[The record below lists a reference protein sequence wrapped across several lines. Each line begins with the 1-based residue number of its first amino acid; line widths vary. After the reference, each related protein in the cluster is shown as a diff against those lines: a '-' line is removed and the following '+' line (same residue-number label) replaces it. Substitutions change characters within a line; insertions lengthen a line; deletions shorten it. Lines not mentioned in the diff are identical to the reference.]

1 MTATDTVP
9 HLSQL
14 RALEAEAVH
23 IMREVAA
30 QLERPVL
37 LFSGGKDSIVL
48 LRLAEKA
55 FRPGAFP
62 FPVLHVD
69 TGHNFPEVLEYRDR
83 RLREIGER
91 LIVASVQDS
100 IDTGRVAEETGPD
113 ASRNRLQTTTLLDAI
128 AANGFDA
135 AFGGARRDEERARA
149 KERIFSFRDEHGQ
162 WDPRAQR
169 PEVWNLYNGAVA
181 RGESVRVFPLSNW
194 TELDVWRYIAEE
206 RLEIPSIYFA
216 HEREVFERDG
226 MLLAVSEWLEPRD
239 GERGQDG
246 LRALPHRGRHDDH
259 RRRRVRCRRRRG
271 GARGDRRHAHDRA
284 RPDPRRR
291 SRVRGLDGGP
301 QARGLLLS
309 RSDLLRI
316 ATAGS
321 VDDGKSTLI
330 GRLLYDSKSLMSDQV
345 ADAEVDL
352 AQMTDGLR
360 AEREQGITIDV
371 AYRYFATP
379 RRSFI
384 IADTPGHVRYTRN
397 MVTGASTADLA
408 VVLIDARNGV
418 VEQSRRHACLSAL
431 LGLRHLVFAVNKMD
445 LVDWD
450 EGRFREIEAEA
461 LALAEQLEVP
471 DAHVVP
477 ISALE
482 GDNVVER
489 SASARRYYDGP
500 PLLELLETVEVARDR
515 NLEDIRLP
523 IQWVVRPRDAKPGE
537 HRLYAGQVASGVI
550 RAGDEITAL
559 PEGARTR
566 IESVE
571 TADGPLDEAYPP
583 MSVLVRLADDLDV
596 GRGDLLASP
605 AEAPPV
611 ARELEATV
619 CWMADAPLR
628 PGAKLRLK
636 HTTRTVR
643 ATVEALLSRV
653 DVLSFEEQ
661 PEPAQLEL
669 NDIGR
674 VRLLTASPVMAEP
687 YDRNQVTGAFV
698 LVDELTRD
706 TVAAGMVREA
716 KQVESGMEAEL
727 AWEAPPLDRD
737 ERWEALGARGAT
749 VWLRGTP
756 ELLAE
761 AGAAVERALVR
772 AGRGAYLLDGG
783 LSQQGL
789 APGRLARLFADS
801 GAVAVVALPHAPAEL
816 RREARELHAAA
827 GLDFEDLHIPDGEPS
842 GRTAERV
849 LEALEE

>member
-1 MTATDTVP
+1 MTA
-9 HLSQL
+9 
-14 RALEAEAVH
+14 
-23 IMREVAA
+23 
-30 QLERPVL
+30 
-37 LFSGGKDSIVL
+37 
-48 LRLAEKA
+48 
-55 FRPGAFP
+55 
-62 FPVLHVD
+62 
-69 TGHNFPEVLEYRDR
+69 
-83 RLREIGER
+83 
-91 LIVASVQDS
+91 
-100 IDTGRVAEETGPD
+100 
-113 ASRNRLQTTTLLDAI
+113 
-128 AANGFDA
+128 
-135 AFGGARRDEERARA
+135 
-149 KERIFSFRDEHGQ
+149 
-162 WDPRAQR
+162 
-169 PEVWNLYNGAVA
+169 
-181 RGESVRVFPLSNW
+181 
-194 TELDVWRYIAEE
+194 
-206 RLEIPSIYFA
+206 
-216 HEREVFERDG
+216 
-226 MLLAVSEWLEPRD
+226 
-239 GERGQDG
+239 
-246 LRALPHRGRHDDH
+246 
-259 RRRRVRCRRRRG
+259 
-271 GARGDRRHAHDRA
+271 
-284 RPDPRRR
+284 
-291 SRVRGLDGGP
+291 
-301 QARGLLLS
+301 
-309 RSDLLRI
+309 DLLRI

-330 GRLLYDSKSLMSDQV
+330 GRLLYDSKSLMADQV

-445 LVDWD
+445 LVEWGED
-450 EGRFREIEAEA
+450 RYREIERDA
-461 LALAEQLEVP
+461 LELAERLEVP
-471 DAHVVP
+471 DARVVP
-477 ISALE
+477 ISALK
-482 GDNVVER
+482 GDNVVGHGER
-489 SASARRYYDGP
+489 SPYYDGP

-515 NLEDIRLP
+515 NLDDVRLP

-537 HRLYAGQVASGVI
+537 HRLYAGQVASGVL
-550 RAGDEITAL
+550 RAGDEVAAL

-571 TADGPLDEAYPP
+571 TADGPLEEAFPP
-583 MSVLVRLADDLDV
+583 MSVMVRLADDLDV

-605 AEAPPV
+605 AESPPV
-611 ARELEATV
+611 ARELEATI

-653 DVLSFEEQ
+653 EVVSLDEQ

-674 VRLLTASPVMAEP
+674 VRLLTSAPIMAEP
-687 YDRNQVTGAFV
+687 YSRNRVTGAFV

-706 TVAAGMVREA
+706 TVAAGMVRKATETDA
-716 KQVESGMEAEL
+716 GMEAEL
-727 AWEAPPLDRD
+727 AWEAPPLARE

-749 VWLRGTP
+749 VWLRATP
-756 ELLAE
+756 ELIAD
-761 AGAAVERALVR
+761 AGAAVERALVDG
-772 AGRGAYLLDGG
+772 GRGAYLIDGG

-801 GAVAVVALPHAPAEL
+801 GAVAVAALPAASAEV

-827 GLDFEDLHIPDGEPS
+827 DLPFIDLHVPDGESPE
-842 GRTAERV
+842 RTAER
-849 LEALEE
+849 ALEVLG

>member
-1 MTATDTVP
+1 M
-9 HLSQL
+9 
-14 RALEAEAVH
+14 
-23 IMREVAA
+23 
-30 QLERPVL
+30 
-37 LFSGGKDSIVL
+37 
-48 LRLAEKA
+48 
-55 FRPGAFP
+55 
-62 FPVLHVD
+62 
-69 TGHNFPEVLEYRDR
+69 
-83 RLREIGER
+83 
-91 LIVASVQDS
+91 
-100 IDTGRVAEETGPD
+100 
-113 ASRNRLQTTTLLDAI
+113 
-128 AANGFDA
+128 
-135 AFGGARRDEERARA
+135 
-149 KERIFSFRDEHGQ
+149 
-162 WDPRAQR
+162 
-169 PEVWNLYNGAVA
+169 
-181 RGESVRVFPLSNW
+181 
-194 TELDVWRYIAEE
+194 
-206 RLEIPSIYFA
+206 
-216 HEREVFERDG
+216 
-226 MLLAVSEWLEPRD
+226 
-239 GERGQDG
+239 
-246 LRALPHRGRHDDH
+246 
-259 RRRRVRCRRRRG
+259 
-271 GARGDRRHAHDRA
+271 
-284 RPDPRRR
+284 
-291 SRVRGLDGGP
+291 
-301 QARGLLLS
+301 
-309 RSDLLRI
+309 SDLLRI

-330 GRLLYDSKSLMSDQV
+330 GRLLYDSKSLMADQV

-418 VEQSRRHACLSAL
+418 VEQSRRHACISSL
-431 LGLRHLVFAVNKMD
+431 LGLRHVVFAVNKMD

-450 EGRFREIEAEA
+450 EDRFREIERDA
-461 LALAEQLEVP
+461 LELAQRLDVA
-471 DAHVVP
+471 DARAVP

-482 GDNVVER
+482 GGNVVGR
-489 SASARRYYDGP
+489 SDRAPFYDGP
-500 PLLELLETVEVARDR
+500 PLLELLESVEVARDR
-515 NLEDIRLP
+515 NLDDIRLP
-523 IQWVVRPRDAKPGE
+523 VQWVVRPRDARPGE
-537 HRLYAGQVASGVI
+537 HRLYAGQVASGVL
-550 RAGDEITAL
+550 RAGDEIAAL

-571 TADGPLDEAYPP
+571 TADGPLEEAYPP

-605 AEAPPV
+605 EEAPPV

-643 ATVEALLSRV
+643 ATVEALLSRL
-653 DVLSFEEQ
+653 DVVSLEEQ

-669 NDIGR
+669 NDLGR

-687 YDRNQVTGAFV
+687 YERNRVTGAFV

-716 KQVESGMEAEL
+716 HEADGGMDAEL
-727 AWEAPPLDRD
+727 AWEPPPLPRE
-737 ERWEALGARGAT
+737 ERWEALEVEGAS

-756 ELLAE
+756 ELLAD

-772 AGRGAYLLDGG
+772 DGRAAYLIDGG

-801 GAVAVVALPHAPAEL
+801 GQVVVAALPAASAEV
-816 RREARELHAAA
+816 RREARELHALA
-827 GLDFEDLHIPDGEPS
+827 GLSFVDLHIPDGEAPE
-842 GRTAERV
+842 RTAERV
-849 LEALEE
+849 LEALREE

>member
-1 MTATDTVP
+1 V
-9 HLSQL
+9 
-14 RALEAEAVH
+14 
-23 IMREVAA
+23 
-30 QLERPVL
+30 
-37 LFSGGKDSIVL
+37 
-48 LRLAEKA
+48 
-55 FRPGAFP
+55 
-62 FPVLHVD
+62 
-69 TGHNFPEVLEYRDR
+69 
-83 RLREIGER
+83 
-91 LIVASVQDS
+91 
-100 IDTGRVAEETGPD
+100 
-113 ASRNRLQTTTLLDAI
+113 
-128 AANGFDA
+128 
-135 AFGGARRDEERARA
+135 
-149 KERIFSFRDEHGQ
+149 
-162 WDPRAQR
+162 
-169 PEVWNLYNGAVA
+169 
-181 RGESVRVFPLSNW
+181 
-194 TELDVWRYIAEE
+194 
-206 RLEIPSIYFA
+206 
-216 HEREVFERDG
+216 
-226 MLLAVSEWLEPRD
+226 
-239 GERGQDG
+239 
-246 LRALPHRGRHDDH
+246 
-259 RRRRVRCRRRRG
+259 
-271 GARGDRRHAHDRA
+271 
-284 RPDPRRR
+284 
-291 SRVRGLDGGP
+291 
-301 QARGLLLS
+301 
-309 RSDLLRI
+309 SDLLRI

-330 GRLLYDSKSLMSDQV
+330 GRLLYDSKSLMADQV

-418 VEQSRRHACLSAL
+418 VEQSRRHACISSL
-431 LGLRHLVFAVNKMD
+431 LGLRHVVFAVNKMD

-450 EGRFREIEAEA
+450 EDRFREIERDA
-461 LALAEQLEVP
+461 LELAQRLEVP
-471 DAHVVP
+471 DARAVP

-482 GDNVVER
+482 GGNVVGR
-489 SASARRYYDGP
+489 SDRAPFYDGP
-500 PLLELLETVEVARDR
+500 PLLELLESVEVARDR
-515 NLEDIRLP
+515 NLDDIRLP
-523 IQWVVRPRDAKPGE
+523 VQWVVRPRDARPGE
-537 HRLYAGQVASGVI
+537 HRLYAGQVASGVL
-550 RAGDEITAL
+550 RAGDEIAAL

-571 TADGPLDEAYPP
+571 TADGPLEEAYPP

-605 AEAPPV
+605 EEAPPV

-643 ATVEALLSRV
+643 ATVEALLSRL
-653 DVLSFEEQ
+653 DVVSLEEQ

-669 NDIGR
+669 NDLGR

-687 YDRNQVTGAFV
+687 YERNRVTGAFV

-716 KQVESGMEAEL
+716 REAEGGMDAEL
-727 AWEAPPLDRD
+727 AWHAPPLPRE
-737 ERWEALGARGAT
+737 ERWEALEVEGAS

-756 ELLAE
+756 ELLAD

-772 AGRGAYLLDGG
+772 DGRAAYLIDGG

-801 GAVAVVALPHAPAEL
+801 GQVAVAALPAASAEV
-816 RREARELHAAA
+816 RREARELHALA
-827 GLDFEDLHIPDGEPS
+827 GLRFVDLHIPDGEAPE
-842 GRTAERV
+842 RTAERV
-849 LEALEE
+849 LEALREE

>member
-1 MTATDTVP
+1 M
-9 HLSQL
+9 
-14 RALEAEAVH
+14 
-23 IMREVAA
+23 
-30 QLERPVL
+30 
-37 LFSGGKDSIVL
+37 
-48 LRLAEKA
+48 
-55 FRPGAFP
+55 
-62 FPVLHVD
+62 
-69 TGHNFPEVLEYRDR
+69 
-83 RLREIGER
+83 
-91 LIVASVQDS
+91 
-100 IDTGRVAEETGPD
+100 
-113 ASRNRLQTTTLLDAI
+113 
-128 AANGFDA
+128 
-135 AFGGARRDEERARA
+135 
-149 KERIFSFRDEHGQ
+149 
-162 WDPRAQR
+162 
-169 PEVWNLYNGAVA
+169 
-181 RGESVRVFPLSNW
+181 
-194 TELDVWRYIAEE
+194 
-206 RLEIPSIYFA
+206 
-216 HEREVFERDG
+216 
-226 MLLAVSEWLEPRD
+226 
-239 GERGQDG
+239 
-246 LRALPHRGRHDDH
+246 
-259 RRRRVRCRRRRG
+259 
-271 GARGDRRHAHDRA
+271 
-284 RPDPRRR
+284 
-291 SRVRGLDGGP
+291 
-301 QARGLLLS
+301 
-309 RSDLLRI
+309 SDLLRI

-450 EGRFREIEAEA
+450 EARFREIEAEA
-461 LALAEQLEVP
+461 LALAGAARGARRPRRADLGAGGRQRRRAP
-471 DAHVVP
+471 
-477 ISALE
+477 
-482 GDNVVER
+482 ER
-489 SASARRYYDGP
+489 SPYYDGP

-550 RAGDEITAL
+550 RAGDEIAAL

-571 TADGPLDEAYPP
+571 TADGPLEEAYPP

-716 KQVESGMEAEL
+716 KQVEGGMEAEL
-727 AWEAPPLDRD
+727 AWEPPPLERE
-737 ERWEALGARGAT
+737 ERWEALGVRGAT

-801 GAVAVVALPHAPAEL
+801 GAVAVVALPAASAEL

-827 GLDFEDLHIPDGEPS
+827 GLHFEDLHIPDGEPS
-842 GRTAERV
+842 ERTAERV
-849 LEALEE
+849 LEALEED

>member
-1 MTATDTVP
+1 
-9 HLSQL
+9 
-14 RALEAEAVH
+14 
-23 IMREVAA
+23 
-30 QLERPVL
+30 
-37 LFSGGKDSIVL
+37 
-48 LRLAEKA
+48 
-55 FRPGAFP
+55 
-62 FPVLHVD
+62 
-69 TGHNFPEVLEYRDR
+69 
-83 RLREIGER
+83 
-91 LIVASVQDS
+91 
-100 IDTGRVAEETGPD
+100 
-113 ASRNRLQTTTLLDAI
+113 
-128 AANGFDA
+128 
-135 AFGGARRDEERARA
+135 
-149 KERIFSFRDEHGQ
+149 
-162 WDPRAQR
+162 
-169 PEVWNLYNGAVA
+169 
-181 RGESVRVFPLSNW
+181 
-194 TELDVWRYIAEE
+194 
-206 RLEIPSIYFA
+206 
-216 HEREVFERDG
+216 
-226 MLLAVSEWLEPRD
+226 
-239 GERGQDG
+239 
-246 LRALPHRGRHDDH
+246 
-259 RRRRVRCRRRRG
+259 
-271 GARGDRRHAHDRA
+271 
-284 RPDPRRR
+284 
-291 SRVRGLDGGP
+291 
-301 QARGLLLS
+301 
-309 RSDLLRI
+309 
-316 ATAGS
+316 
-321 VDDGKSTLI
+321 
-330 GRLLYDSKSLMSDQV
+330 
-345 ADAEVDL
+345 
-352 AQMTDGLR
+352 
-360 AEREQGITIDV
+360 
-371 AYRYFATP
+371 
-379 RRSFI
+379 
-384 IADTPGHVRYTRN
+384 

-450 EGRFREIEAEA
+450 EARFREIEAEA
-461 LALAEQLEVP
+461 LELAEQLDVP
-471 DAHVVP
+471 DARVVP
-477 ISALE
+477 ISARE
-482 GDNVVER
+482 GDNVVEPGER
-489 SASARRYYDGP
+489 SPYYDGP

-550 RAGDEITAL
+550 RAGDEIAAL

-571 TADGPLDEAYPP
+571 TADGPLEEAYPP
-583 MSVLVRLADDLDV
+583 MSVMVRLADDLDV

-653 DVLSFEEQ
+653 DVLNFEEQ

-727 AWEAPPLDRD
+727 AWEPPPLDRE
-737 ERWEALGARGAT
+737 ERWEALGVRGAT

-756 ELLAE
+756 ELLAD
-761 AGAAVERALVR
+761 AGAAAERALVR

-827 GLDFEDLHIPDGEPS
+827 GLHFEDLHIPDGEPS
-842 GRTAERV
+842 ERTAERV
-849 LEALEE
+849 LEALEED

>member
-1 MTATDTVP
+1 
-9 HLSQL
+9 
-14 RALEAEAVH
+14 
-23 IMREVAA
+23 
-30 QLERPVL
+30 
-37 LFSGGKDSIVL
+37 
-48 LRLAEKA
+48 
-55 FRPGAFP
+55 
-62 FPVLHVD
+62 
-69 TGHNFPEVLEYRDR
+69 
-83 RLREIGER
+83 
-91 LIVASVQDS
+91 
-100 IDTGRVAEETGPD
+100 
-113 ASRNRLQTTTLLDAI
+113 
-128 AANGFDA
+128 
-135 AFGGARRDEERARA
+135 
-149 KERIFSFRDEHGQ
+149 
-162 WDPRAQR
+162 
-169 PEVWNLYNGAVA
+169 
-181 RGESVRVFPLSNW
+181 
-194 TELDVWRYIAEE
+194 
-206 RLEIPSIYFA
+206 
-216 HEREVFERDG
+216 
-226 MLLAVSEWLEPRD
+226 
-239 GERGQDG
+239 
-246 LRALPHRGRHDDH
+246 
-259 RRRRVRCRRRRG
+259 
-271 GARGDRRHAHDRA
+271 
-284 RPDPRRR
+284 
-291 SRVRGLDGGP
+291 
-301 QARGLLLS
+301 
-309 RSDLLRI
+309 
-316 ATAGS
+316 
-321 VDDGKSTLI
+321 
-330 GRLLYDSKSLMSDQV
+330 MSDQV

-431 LGLRHLVFAVNKMD
+431 LGLRHVVFAINKMD
-445 LVDWD
+445 LLDWAED
-450 EGRFREIEAEA
+450 RFREIERDA
-461 LALAEQLEVP
+461 LDLARRLEVP

-482 GDNVVER
+482 GDNVVGRSER
-489 SASARRYYDGP
+489 APFYDGP

-515 NLEDIRLP
+515 NLDDIRLP
-523 IQWVVRPRDAKPGE
+523 VQWVVRPRDAKPGE
-537 HRLYAGQVASGVI
+537 HRLYAGQVASGVL
-550 RAGDEITAL
+550 RAGDEIAAL

-571 TADGPLDEAYPP
+571 TADGPLEEAYPP

-605 AEAPPV
+605 DEAPPV
-611 ARELEATV
+611 ARELEATI

-653 DVLSFEEQ
+653 DVVSLEER

-687 YDRNQVTGAFV
+687 YDRNRVTGAFV

-716 KQVESGMEAEL
+716 RAAERGMEAEL
-727 AWEAPPLDRD
+727 AWEAPPLPRE
-737 ERWEALGARGAT
+737 ERWQALAAEGAT
-749 VWLRGTP
+749 VWLRATP
-756 ELLAE
+756 ELLAA
-761 AGAAVERALVR
+761 AGAAVERGLVR
-772 AGRGAYLLDGG
+772 DGRPAYLIDGG

-789 APGRLARLFADS
+789 AASRLARLFADS
-801 GAVAVVALPHAPAEL
+801 GQVAVAALPAASAEV

-827 GLDFEDLHIPDGEPS
+827 GLRFVDLHIPDGEAPE
-842 GRTAERV
+842 RTAERV
-849 LEALEE
+849 LEALREA

>member
-1 MTATDTVP
+1 V
-9 HLSQL
+9 
-14 RALEAEAVH
+14 
-23 IMREVAA
+23 
-30 QLERPVL
+30 
-37 LFSGGKDSIVL
+37 
-48 LRLAEKA
+48 
-55 FRPGAFP
+55 
-62 FPVLHVD
+62 
-69 TGHNFPEVLEYRDR
+69 
-83 RLREIGER
+83 
-91 LIVASVQDS
+91 
-100 IDTGRVAEETGPD
+100 
-113 ASRNRLQTTTLLDAI
+113 
-128 AANGFDA
+128 
-135 AFGGARRDEERARA
+135 
-149 KERIFSFRDEHGQ
+149 
-162 WDPRAQR
+162 
-169 PEVWNLYNGAVA
+169 
-181 RGESVRVFPLSNW
+181 
-194 TELDVWRYIAEE
+194 
-206 RLEIPSIYFA
+206 
-216 HEREVFERDG
+216 
-226 MLLAVSEWLEPRD
+226 
-239 GERGQDG
+239 
-246 LRALPHRGRHDDH
+246 
-259 RRRRVRCRRRRG
+259 
-271 GARGDRRHAHDRA
+271 
-284 RPDPRRR
+284 
-291 SRVRGLDGGP
+291 
-301 QARGLLLS
+301 
-309 RSDLLRI
+309 SDLLRI

-330 GRLLYDSKSLMSDQV
+330 GRLLYDSKSLMADQV

-418 VEQSRRHACLSAL
+418 VEQSRRHACISSL
-431 LGLRHLVFAVNKMD
+431 LGLRHVVFAVNKMD

-450 EGRFREIEAEA
+450 EDRFREIERDA
-461 LALAEQLEVP
+461 LELAQRLDVA
-471 DAHVVP
+471 DARAVP

-482 GDNVVER
+482 GDNVVGR
-489 SASARRYYDGP
+489 SDRAPFYDGP
-500 PLLELLETVEVARDR
+500 PLLELLESVEVARDR
-515 NLEDIRLP
+515 NLDDIRLP
-523 IQWVVRPRDAKPGE
+523 VQWVVRPRDARPGE
-537 HRLYAGQVASGVI
+537 HRLYAGQVASGVL
-550 RAGDEITAL
+550 RAGDEIAAL

-571 TADGPLDEAYPP
+571 TADGPLEEAYPP

-605 AEAPPV
+605 EEAPPV

-643 ATVEALLSRV
+643 ATVEALLSRL
-653 DVLSFEEQ
+653 DVVSLEEQ

-669 NDIGR
+669 NDLGR

-687 YDRNQVTGAFV
+687 YERNRVTGAFV

-716 KQVESGMEAEL
+716 REAEGGMDAEL
-727 AWEAPPLDRD
+727 AWHAPPLPRE
-737 ERWEALGARGAT
+737 ERWEALEVEGAS

-756 ELLAE
+756 ELLAD

-772 AGRGAYLLDGG
+772 DGRAAYLIDGG

-801 GAVAVVALPHAPAEL
+801 GQVAVAALPAASAEV
-816 RREARELHAAA
+816 RREARELHALA
-827 GLDFEDLHIPDGEPS
+827 GLRFVDLHIPDGEAPE
-842 GRTAERV
+842 RTAERV
-849 LEALEE
+849 LEALREE